1 MRSLFLRMRT
11 IHWLGAIFLFINAL
25 FFTESTVSQV
35 FQYIVTVFLVIHDID
50 EKIWGV
56 DSLKNVALYMK
67 AFERRDLSVP
77 CDIDSSY
84 NSEFGKVLEVINRF
98 REEVRLA
105 LTDIQKQ
112 AGASD
117 DIAEHLKGKVQ
128 SISIR
133 IGEQDTRVSGITQL
147 VDVLDNTSAAL
158 RDKGEE
164 TRQQVESTRDGII
177 RSNETMGE
185 MIQELSQYITSNDE
199 LQNKF
204 TALSEQTSSIG
215 QVISVIS
222 NLADQTNLLA
232 LNAAIEA
239 ARAGEHGR
247 GFAVVADEVRNLAAS
262 TQSSLDEINSIIAGI
277 STAVLEAGEQMK
289 LQSGAIESVSA
300 HTQAGQEELLAT
312 CSSIDEILNLISND
326 NNIDSVDI
334 HQISRLVNDVSLEV
348 EVLKS
353 LSGSNAKDCEELQIQ
368 GDKLTNVTE
377 QIVEQLGT
385 FKTH

>member
-1 MRSLFLRMRT
+1 MKSLFLRMRT

-35 FQYIVTVFLVIHDID
+35 LQYVVTFFLVIHDID

-67 AFERRDLSVP
+67 TFEQRDLSVP
-77 CDIDSSY
+77 CDIDSTY

-112 AGASD
+112 ASASD
-117 DIAEHLKGKVQ
+117 GIADHLKGKVQ
-128 SISIR
+128 SISAR
-133 IGEQDTRVSGITQL
+133 IGEQDTRVSEITQL
-147 VDVLDNTSAAL
+147 VNVLDNTSAAL
-158 RDKGEE
+158 QNKGEE

-199 LQNKF
+199 LQSKF

-215 QVISVIS
+215 QVIAVIS

-262 TQSSLDEINSIIAGI
+262 TQSSLDEINGIIAGI

-312 CSSIDEILNLISND
+312 CSSIDGILNLISNE
-326 NNIDSVDI
+326 NNTDSVDI
-334 HQISRLVNDVSLEV
+334 HQISRLVSDVSLEV
-348 EVLKS
+348 EALKS
-353 LSGSNAKDCEELQIQ
+353 LSGSNAKDCEELEKQ
-368 GDKLTNVTE
+368 GYRLRNVTE
-377 QIVEQLGT
+377 QIVQQLGT
-385 FKTH
+385 FKTR